1 MLVTVLL
8 SVFIIIVTM
17 IIVTIITDGNNND
30 TFRETVFIIIIF
42 SKFVLFLCRLG
53 NVLFYFIIYEYYINI
68 FSFLFLALFLFFF
81 KGLLLI
87 LHDLLSKTI
96 KKIKAVVVILVLIAN

>member
-30 TFRETVFIIIIF
+30 TFRETVCIIIF

-53 NVLFYFIIYEYYINI
+53 ILLYFILLYMNI
-68 FSFLFLALFLFFF
+68 
-81 KGLLLI
+81 I
-87 LHDLLSKTI
+87 
-96 KKIKAVVVILVLIAN
+96 